1 MDSSIPQVTLKGS
14 TNDQSAD
21 QGPSSVK
28 KRGKGND
35 SRAGL
40 MDLIGGPGSFASLL
54 REKGIGCC
62 LENGYESVQAESTDG
77 IDGMGKASIGGIN
90 GGRESFFLKRA
101 MGHVGMETIAFGGE
115 ISSEKNR
122 KISSGITSTG
132 EVSEAKMKGKWN
144 PEMSGKTQIL
154 KGDEITGEDNAAN
167 LPKGSYVQE
176 GEALRSGSVSERGK
190 RISLKQGIGG
200 LGSAEKTPSGDVKVL
215 DGEAGSESA
224 ALSTGGLKGS
234 SLARKNA
241 VDSMK
246 GFPVDDLEDQKYQRD
261 QDLSKGSD
269 VKGSSISKVSPD
281 IKGREMLSIKDGA
294 QYSAD
299 IVKEN
304 MTSIHQIQTESDKI
318 EIYKNLSTE
327 GFKSGR
333 SLENTANDAQTGKTG
348 SSPSAGQTD
357 FSMVNGVWNDARTSV
372 NDKITA
378 PVSFQQVAGQ
388 IIDGASNMLMKGSS
402 RIVITLEPPNL
413 GTLNM
418 DVRVQHDMV
427 RMVLIADNH
436 EVKQVLHANLDQL
449 KTALQG
455 QGLNIDRFDVLVSER
470 SYDGNQGFQPGGGT
484 LFDGGRGRRDDAKD
498 NSPLPQMLPSAGNE
512 INEPSLGII
521 SLFV

>member
-1 MDSSIPQVTLKGS
+1 MDSSVAQVTLKGS
-14 TNDQSAD
+14 TSDQSAD
-21 QGPSSVK
+21 QVPSSVK

-35 SRAGL
+35 GPGGFI
-40 MDLIGGPGSFASLL
+40 DLIGGPGSFASLL
-54 REKGIGCC
+54 KEKGIRSC
-62 LENGYESVQAESTDG
+62 LENGYENVQAESIGGMDG
-77 IDGMGKASIGGIN
+77 TGKASIDGIN

-101 MGHVGMETIAFGGE
+101 TGHIGVEAIAFGGE
-115 ISSEKNR
+115 ISSEKNG
-122 KISSGITSTG
+122 KIPSGIPTAG

-154 KGDEITGEDNAAN
+154 KGDEIAGEDAAAN
-167 LPKGSYVQE
+167 LQKGSYVQE
-176 GEALRSGSVSERGK
+176 GEALRSGMVSERGK
-190 RISLKQGIGG
+190 RISLKQGTSGY
-200 LGSAEKTPSGDVKVL
+200 GSAEKAPSGDVKFL
-215 DGEAGSESA
+215 DGEAGSGS

-234 SLARKNA
+234 SLAGKNA
-241 VDSMK
+241 GDGMK
-246 GFPVDDLEDQKYQRD
+246 GFPADDLEDQKYRND

-281 IKGREMLSIKDGA
+281 IKGREMLSIKDGT

-327 GFKSGR
+327 GFKSER
-333 SLENTANDAQTGKTG
+333 SLESAANDKQTGKTG

-372 NDKITA
+372 NDKTA
-378 PVSFQQVAGQ
+378 TPVSFQQVAGQ

-413 GTLNM
+413 GTLNV

-427 RMVLIADNH
+427 RMALIADNH

-484 LFDGGRGRRDDAKD
+484 LFDGGRETRDDTKD
-498 NSPLPQMLPSAGNE
+498 DRPLPQMLPSAGNE